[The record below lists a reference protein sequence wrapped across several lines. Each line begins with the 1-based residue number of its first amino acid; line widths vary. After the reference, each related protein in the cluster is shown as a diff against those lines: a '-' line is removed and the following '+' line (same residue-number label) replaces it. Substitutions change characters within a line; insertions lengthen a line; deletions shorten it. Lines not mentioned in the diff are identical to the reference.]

1 MKILITG
8 SGVFIGSNLAKKL
21 LTKKNIKFVEID
33 YINNYYDVGLK
44 KNCVVLTKYDLKVV
58 FY

>member
-21 LTKKNIKFVEID
+21 LTKK
-33 YINNYYDVGLK
+33 
-44 KNCVVLTKYDLKVV
+44 KYQIC
-58 FY
+58 

>member
-44 KNCVVLTKYDLKVV
+44 KKLCGINKI
-58 FY
+58 